1 MIKMKSGFK
10 VLFVALLLSLIS
22 APSFGAD
29 IAGAVITKPV
39 IGKGVQIT
47 WLGQAG
53 FKIVSP
59 EGKVILIDP
68 WASGNTLYPYKNASG
83 EPDLTPLLDAN
94 IILVTHGHFDHL
106 GDTIPIAKSPS
117 ARKYLKIVTIF
128 EIMTYLWQEG
138 VEQSKLTPMNIGGTV
153 KIGNIQITM
162 LKAVHSSGIGPFDA
176 KSLIY
181 GGEAAGFIIE
191 FENGFKIY
199 HAGDTALFGEM
210 KSYNT
215 FYRPNLMML
224 PIGGIFTMG
233 PKEAAM
239 AADFVHPQ
247 YVIPMHYG
255 GTFDLPG
262 KPEEFK
268 LAMGKRGKGI
278 KVIVLVPGKPIN

>member
-1 MIKMKSGFK
+1 MIRPLK
-10 VLFVALLLSLIS
+10 VIILFFIGLSFFS
-22 APSFGAD
+22 QASFGAE
-29 IAGAVITKPV
+29 
-39 IGKGVQIT
+39 IGKRVQIT

-53 FKIVSP
+53 FKIVDP
-59 EGKVILIDP
+59 NGKIILIDP
-68 WASGNTLYPYKNASG
+68 WAKGNNLYPYKTSTG
-83 EPDLTPLLDAN
+83 EPDLTPLLDAD

-106 GDTIPIAKSPS
+106 GDTIPIAKDPS
-117 ARKYLKIVTIF
+117 AKKELKIITIF

-138 VEQSKLTPMNIGGTV
+138 VDQNKLKPLNLGGSVNIGG
-153 KIGNIQITM
+153 IQITM
-162 LKAVHSSGIGPFDA
+162 VKAVHSSGIGPFSA

-191 FENGFKIY
+191 FTNGFKIY

-215 FYRPNLMML
+215 FYHPNLMML
-224 PIGGIFTMG
+224 PIGGVFTMG

-255 GTFDLPG
+255 GTFNLPG
-262 KPEEFK
+262 NPSDFK
-268 LAMGKRGKGI
+268 TALNKRGKGI
-278 KVIVLVPGKPIN
+278 KLIVPVPGKPIN